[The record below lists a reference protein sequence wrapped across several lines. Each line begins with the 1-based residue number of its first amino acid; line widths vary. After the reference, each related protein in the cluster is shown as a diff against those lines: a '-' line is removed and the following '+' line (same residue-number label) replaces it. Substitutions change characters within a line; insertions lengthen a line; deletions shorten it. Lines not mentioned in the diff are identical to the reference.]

1 MLHTHA
7 RTTLLLTAISF
18 CAVWFMTP
26 HAALSITNQQ
36 NREVRRSAMFIV
48 DANATIVIRLKERK
62 QLHLREADRH
72 QKVNT
77 PVNIAI
83 GWLRRLRMVVMVG

>member
-1 MLHTHA
+1 
-7 RTTLLLTAISF
+7 
-18 CAVWFMTP
+18 
-26 HAALSITNQQ
+26 
-36 NREVRRSAMFIV
+36 MFIV